1 MSTYNNRKVI
11 RLLHALWTWDYSLFG
26 AAIESYHSTPGHYQH
41 GNHLYNRNNKDN
53 VNRLMKT
60 HEIKHISILF
70 LGTSN
75 PLHDT
80 RQASRF

>member
-1 MSTYNNRKVI
+1 
-11 RLLHALWTWDYSLFG
+11 
-26 AAIESYHSTPGHYQH
+26 
-41 GNHLYNRNNKDN
+41 
-53 VNRLMKT
+53 MKT